1 MIVKHEGTN
10 LIMNPKRED
19 FFEFFVQAIA
29 SIRRVKDCF
38 EITDGIMNGDI
49 DGFDGLDELEQN
61 KFIDVAAL
69 ENFAYK
75 GFSKYQSIAVVI
87 RYALGTIA
95 GFNKMVSDFV
105 DDGLFLA
112 DDECEQLKKM
122 LNQIISELVYS
133 IYYEFDIPTHVQK
146 LEADEDYVDEII
158 KMYCDSYSIP
168 MRDIITQ
175 IAEDKVKYPFRLS
188 IFEDYPE
195 YEADFEKIMGPLVGS
210 LMENDKLTLEQVKD
224 VINGKITPEA
234 LVESFSDDL
243 GEMNSF

>member
-112 DDECEQLKKM
+112 DDECEQLNKM
-122 LNQIISELVYS
+122 LNQIISELIYS

>member
-112 DDECEQLKKM
+112 DDECEQLNKM

>member
-10 LIMNPKRED
+10 LIINPKRED

-112 DDECEQLKKM
+112 DDECEQLNKM

>member
-95 GFNKMVSDFV
+95 GFNKMISDFV

-112 DDECEQLKKM
+112 DDECEQLNKM

>member
-49 DGFDGLDELEQN
+49 DGFDGLDELERN

-112 DDECEQLKKM
+112 DDECEQLNKM

>member
-112 DDECEQLKKM
+112 DDECEQLNKM

-168 MRDIITQ
+168 MRDIITH

>member
-38 EITDGIMNGDI
+38 EITDSIMNGDI

-112 DDECEQLKKM
+112 DDECEQLNKM

>member
-1 MIVKHEGTN
+1 
-10 LIMNPKRED
+10 
-19 FFEFFVQAIA
+19 
-29 SIRRVKDCF
+29 
-38 EITDGIMNGDI
+38 
-49 DGFDGLDELEQN
+49 
-61 KFIDVAAL
+61 
-69 ENFAYK
+69 
-75 GFSKYQSIAVVI
+75 
-87 RYALGTIA
+87 
-95 GFNKMVSDFV
+95 MVSDFV

-112 DDECEQLKKM
+112 DDECEQLNKM

>member
-29 SIRRVKDCF
+29 SIIRVKDCF

-112 DDECEQLKKM
+112 DDECEQLNKM

>member
-112 DDECEQLKKM
+112 DDECEQLNKM

-158 KMYCDSYSIP
+158 KMYCDSYSIH

>member
-112 DDECEQLKKM
+112 DDECEQLNKM

-195 YEADFEKIMGPLVGS
+195 YEADFEKIMGPLVAS

>member
-69 ENFAYK
+69 ENFAYN

-112 DDECEQLKKM
+112 DDECEQLNKM

>member
-19 FFEFFVQAIA
+19 FFEFFVQASA

-112 DDECEQLKKM
+112 DDECEQLNKM

>member
-10 LIMNPKRED
+10 LIMHPKRED

-112 DDECEQLKKM
+112 DDECEQLNKM

>member
-95 GFNKMVSDFV
+95 GFNKMDSDFV
-105 DDGLFLA
+105 DDGKFLA
-112 DDECEQLKKM
+112 DDECEQLNKM

-210 LMENDKLTLEQVKD
+210 LMENDKLTLEQVKA

>member
-10 LIMNPKRED
+10 LIMNPKREE

-112 DDECEQLKKM
+112 DDECEQLNKM

>member
-19 FFEFFVQAIA
+19 FFEFFVQVIA

-112 DDECEQLKKM
+112 DDECEQLNKM

>member
-61 KFIDVAAL
+61 KFIDVVAL

-112 DDECEQLKKM
+112 DDECEQLNKM

>member
-112 DDECEQLKKM
+112 DDECEQLNKM

-195 YEADFEKIMGPLVGS
+195 Y
-210 LMENDKLTLEQVKD
+210 
-224 VINGKITPEA
+224 
-234 LVESFSDDL
+234 
-243 GEMNSF
+243 

>member
-112 DDECEQLKKM
+112 DDECEQLNKM

-158 KMYCDSYSIP
+158 KIYCDSYSIP

>member
-29 SIRRVKDCF
+29 SIRRVKYCF

-112 DDECEQLKKM
+112 DDECEQLNKM

-175 IAEDKVKYPFRLS
+175 ITEDKVKYPFRLS

>member
-112 DDECEQLKKM
+112 DDECEQLNKM

-210 LMENDKLTLEQVKD
+210 LMENDKLTLEQIKD

>member
-112 DDECEQLKKM
+112 DDECEQLNKM
-122 LNQIISELVYS
+122 LNHIISELVYS

>member
-29 SIRRVKDCF
+29 SIRCVKDCF

-112 DDECEQLKKM
+112 DDECEQLNKM

>member
-61 KFIDVAAL
+61 KFIDVAEL

-87 RYALGTIA
+87 RYGLGTIA

-112 DDECEQLKKM
+112 DDECEQLNKM

>member
-87 RYALGTIA
+87 RYALGIIA

-112 DDECEQLKKM
+112 DDECEQLNKM

>member
-112 DDECEQLKKM
+112 DDECEQLNKM

-133 IYYEFDIPTHVQK
+133 IYYEF
-146 LEADEDYVDEII
+146 DEDYVDEII

>member
-19 FFEFFVQAIA
+19 FFEFFVQAIT

-112 DDECEQLKKM
+112 DDECEQLNKM

>member
-112 DDECEQLKKM
+112 DDECEQLNKM

-158 KMYCDSYSIP
+158 KMYCDSYSMP

>member
-10 LIMNPKRED
+10 LIMNPKREN
-19 FFEFFVQAIA
+19 FFEFFVQALA

-38 EITDGIMNGDI
+38 EITEGIIDGDI

-61 KFIDVAAL
+61 KFIDVNAL
-69 ENFAYK
+69 ESFAYK

-112 DDECEQLKKM
+112 EDECKQLNKM
-122 LNQIISELVYS
+122 LNQIISELVYAV
-133 IYYEFDIPTHVQK
+133 YYEFDIPTHAQK
-146 LEADEDYVDEII
+146 LEDGEDYVDEII
-158 KMYCDSYSIP
+158 KMYCDSYSISVK
-168 MRDIITQ
+168 DVVTQ
-175 IAEDKVKYPFRLS
+175 IAEDKTKYPFRLS

-210 LMENDKLTLEQVKD
+210 LMENDKLTLDQVKD